1 MEAFKPFTKEYIKDP
16 RRQAER
22 RVYEELLNCGLP
34 GLFIYEWKRDKSTA
48 EVDFVVWI
56 EGVGLFAIQVKGGRY
71 RYQPEENEWE
81 LRKDGDWENVTSPI
95 GQTWRRDRRPVEKSP
110 PAPRPP
116 HLRFA
121 HPALPRHDR
130 TPRCGFD

>member
-81 LRKDGDWENVTSPI
+81 LREDGDWEKVTSPI
-95 GQTWRRDRRPVEKSP
+95 GQTWSGTEGLLKSLP